1 MPMIHTSFPT
11 SPGPRAGR
19 RWAGRVV
26 AAGLGVAL
34 LPALALPAA
43 ATTTTDQAA
52 AVTTTAD
59 QAVAWGACKDRQ
71 LKRAGAQCAK
81 VRVPLDYDDPAG
93 RTIEIAVSRV
103 KATGD
108 RRGILLANPGG
119 PGGVGLGFAAHLRAT
134 LKGVAGRYDLIG
146 FDPRF
151 LGESTPITCGKT
163 APKPEPPR
171 TTSPRRE
178 FEESLRAARDTA
190 RRCLDKGGNRELLP
204 HATTNNVARDMDT
217 IRAALGERK
226 LSFFGVSYGADL
238 GAVFTQLFPGRV
250 DRMVIDSSSD
260 PRATQ
265 YELFRQSG
273 GPLER
278 ALDQWARW
286 AAARHDRYRLGRTGA
301 AVRAAVRRLVERAER
316 RPPVV
321 DGVRLDAA
329 VLRLLLRQ
337 LVQHREQDEALAG
350 VVRDLVNRPVRPGP
364 HLRAMLDLLRSPDL
378 AGSMLGATFFMCGDA
393 GWPAGGWPDDPET
406 YWRNM
411 RQSRAAQPVFGPLV
425 NGMMAPCAYW
435 EVGSREPVT
444 AIGNAVPVLML
455 QARSDNLGGALVL
468 HRRLRGSR
476 LLTAEIR
483 AHGVYGRGA
492 DGGSPLP
499 CADRAVNAYLGGGEL
514 PGKDFT
520 CRP

>member
-1 MPMIHTSFPT
+1 MIHTFFRT
-11 SPGPRAGR
+11 SVSQA
-19 RWAGRVV
+19 VV
-26 AAGLGVAL
+26 ALS
-34 LPALALPAA
+34 LPWLALPAA
-43 ATTTTDQAA
+43 AAA
-52 AVTTTAD
+52 EP
-59 QAVAWGACKDRQ
+59 VAWGACADKQLRQ
-71 LKRAGAQCAK
+71 AGAQCAK
-81 VRVPLDYDDPAG
+81 VAVPLDYDDPAG
-93 RTIEIAVSRV
+93 RTIEIAISRV
-103 KATGD
+103 RAKPSAK

-134 LKGVAGRYDLIG
+134 MKDVADRYDLIG

-151 LGESTPITCGKT
+151 LGESTPITCGRA

-190 RRCLDKGGNRELLP
+190 RRCLDHGGNRELLP
-204 HATTNNVARDMDT
+204 HASTRNVARDMDAV
-217 IRAALGERK
+217 RAALGERR

-238 GAVFTQLFPGRV
+238 GAVYAQMFPGRV

-265 YELFRQSG
+265 YELFQKSG
-273 GPLER
+273 RPLEQ

-286 AAARHDRYRLGRTGA
+286 AADRHERYGLGRTGA
-301 AVRAAVRRLVERAER
+301 QVRAAVRRVVERAER

-321 DGVRLDAA
+321 DGVRLDPG

-350 VVRDLVNRPVRPGP
+350 VVRDLARPPVRPGP
-364 HLRAMLDLLRSPDL
+364 HLRAMLDLLRSPEL
-378 AGSMLGATFFMCGDA
+378 ADSMLGATFFMCGDA
-393 GWPAGGWPDDPET
+393 GWPAGGWPRDPET

-411 RQSRAAQPVFGPLV
+411 RRSRATQPVFGPLV
-425 NGMMAPCAYW
+425 NGMMAPCPYW
-435 EVGSREPVT
+435 DAEPREPVT

-455 QARSDNLGGALVL
+455 QARSDNLEGARVL

-483 AHGVYGRGA
+483 AHGVYGRAA

-499 CADRAVNAYLGGGEL
+499 CADRAVNAYLGGGAL
-514 PGKDFT
+514 PARDFS